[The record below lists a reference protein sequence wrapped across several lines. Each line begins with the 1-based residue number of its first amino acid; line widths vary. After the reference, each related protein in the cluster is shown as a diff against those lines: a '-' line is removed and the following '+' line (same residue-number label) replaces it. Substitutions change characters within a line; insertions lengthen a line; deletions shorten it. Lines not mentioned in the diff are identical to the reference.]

1 MFLKKYAWV
10 ILYSILLTVFTAYV
24 LLDTFVIARVY
35 NANPGENGRVIIDQD
50 QFARQTDPAEET
62 PESVITYSSY
72 EDGRISITLNRYREY
87 DSDIYVADIRLAS
100 ADLLKTAFAQSAYG
114 KNITAKTSETAQE
127 NNAILAINGD
137 YYGVQERGYV
147 LKNGVLYRST
157 VSKDQEDLVI
167 GADGSFSVIVEGE
180 ISAEELMENGAQRIL
195 SFGPALVIDS
205 QSTQCR
211 LHTAIARPHHD
222 QPLPCD
228 RKT

>member
-1 MFLKKYAWV
+1 M
-10 ILYSILLTVFTAYV
+10 
-24 LLDTFVIARVY
+24 
-35 NANPGENGRVIIDQD
+35 
-50 QFARQTDPAEET
+50 
-62 PESVITYSSY
+62 
-72 EDGRISITLNRYREY
+72 
-87 DSDIYVADIRLAS
+87 
-100 ADLLKTAFAQSAYG
+100 
-114 KNITAKTSETAQE
+114 
-127 NNAILAINGD
+127 
-137 YYGVQERGYV
+137 

-157 VSKDQEDLVI
+157 VSKDQEDLMI

-211 LHTAIARPHHD
+211 SHTAIAQQRLD